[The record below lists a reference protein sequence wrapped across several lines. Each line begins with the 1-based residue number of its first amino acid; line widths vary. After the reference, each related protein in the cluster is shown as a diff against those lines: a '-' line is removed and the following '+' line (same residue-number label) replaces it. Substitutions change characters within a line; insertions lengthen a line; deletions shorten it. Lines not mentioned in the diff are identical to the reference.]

1 MRQGWR
7 KRGAGKRGRE
17 ELGCD
22 LGSVLLLLPPQSS
35 PPAPSPAMSSL
46 FMPFR
51 HPLCISHSTSAP
63 LCLRGPKSPLALFPN
78 IPIQRHPPTSQLSHP
93 SHTGSLHHAF
103 QRPSLSSSLSA
114 DLPATHIPA
123 LLHPTP
129 RHPLLHPTTRP
140 HPRSETFPFIPSWSL
155 FLHHLN
161 SSRAVLPPF
170 LPPLRAAP
178 STPRFR
184 QRKQRAFPDSVSF
197 EVALLPHKEAV
208 VSLPPRPQRPELAAP
223 RREKISG

>member
-7 KRGAGKRGRE
+7 KRGVGKRGRE

-22 LGSVLLLLPPQSS
+22 LGSILLLPPPQSS

-46 FMPFR
+46 EHPFMPFR

-63 LCLRGPKSPLALFPN
+63 FCLRGPKSPLALFPN

-93 SHTGSLHHAF
+93 SHTGSPHHAF
-103 QRPSLSSSLSA
+103 QRHSPSSSLSA

-129 RHPLLHPTTRP
+129 RP

-170 LPPLRAAP
+170 PPPLVPQSSSFYP
-178 STPRFR
+178 SV
-184 QRKQRAFPDSVSF
+184 QA
-197 EVALLPHKEAV
+197 EEAE
-208 VSLPPRPQRPELAAP
+208 SIPGFCEF
-223 RREKISG
+223 